1 MRPIKLFLFLIVFL
15 STTINPVHAQFNPD
29 RDINEHIQS
38 KYRLPFYGYATILS
52 DQKDKGID
60 FQIDFGT
67 DKAEVLASR
76 DGIVLKINEDSLDN
90 EGRFVEVTH
99 EDGEISR
106 YTRLKKIKYALKP
119 GDKLVAGDLLGYQGN
134 TGRGNSKA
142 YIHFEISTNETN
154 HLSGINW
161 TDKTAVYS
169 MGTDT
174 YLLKFMQ
181 SNDCIDIP
189 RGSDQNGIEL
199 KLWETN
205 YGGNQLWFLMKEGD
219 YYQILSK
226 FNGKAISI
234 SKNSINGEYQIIQ
247 DNVIKSDNQLWSIK
261 KSGSG
266 YTITAKLNGYILNA
280 SSVDKLLKL
289 TNSNVENGG
298 CWNIQS
304 MNLYD
309 YKKAYLSPAEMKADV
324 DSYIKTLE
332 ENHPN
337 MYGYTPKKI
346 FDLKIA
352 LLKESLT
359 EPLVY
364 RDFYSKI
371 IQLNKLVD
379 GHTQIYREGSNTRH
393 LSGYYYNN
401 GIFFPYV
408 VKIENGKI
416 YVKPP
421 MGKEGS
427 MTEILSIN
435 TVSSKEILSVLTN
448 VMNYESNTM
457 NNWAIQQSF
466 QLYLFS
472 FLNIQ
477 GPWFE
482 TETKDTATNKRTT
495 MLAKGLPIQDF
506 AGNFNRYYDR
516 REKFKLTTFEKDSI
530 ALIEYNMC
538 PMDPESV
545 QEWSLFIKNSFTE
558 INRLGIKH
566 VFVDITRNG
575 GGGGDEVNRLLYNE
589 LNHKAYNWTSMMY
602 KKNSG
607 KLKQDTISVP
617 QCTENITNGYAD
629 QVYLIQS
636 GCTYSAAVGI
646 SAWFKFSGRGKII
659 GDETG
664 GTTAAYVYAPHYMLP
679 NSRIEYQVS
688 NTLWTFPFGARIDQ
702 GILPDL
708 PVKIDFENHH
718 FKVEDLKDFLVKL
731 KTGEKK

>member
-1 MRPIKLFLFLIVFL
+1 MKLIKLFLFLIIFL
-15 STTINPVHAQFNPD
+15 STDINPVHAQFNPD
-29 RDINEHIQS
+29 SDINEHIQS

-60 FQIDFGT
+60 FQIDFGA
-67 DKAEVLASR
+67 DNAEVLASR
-76 DGIVLKINEDSLDN
+76 EGIVFKINEDSLDN
-90 EGRFVEVTH
+90 EGRFVEVRH
-99 EDGEISR
+99 EDGVISR

-119 GDKLVAGDLLGYQGN
+119 GEKVVAGDLLGYQGN
-134 TGRGNSKA
+134 TGRGNSKV
-142 YIHFEISTNETN
+142 YIHFEISTNGTN
-154 HLSGINW
+154 HLGGINRE
-161 TDKTAVYS
+161 DKTAVFTT
-169 MGTDT
+169 GTVP
-174 YLLKFMQ
+174 YLLKFLQ

-205 YGGNQLWFLMKEGD
+205 YGGNQQWYLMKEGD
-219 YYQILSK
+219 YYQILSI
-226 FNGKAISI
+226 FNDKAISI
-234 SKNSINGEYQIIQ
+234 SKNSTNGEYKIIQ
-247 DNVIKSDNQLWSIK
+247 DKALKSDNQLWSIK
-261 KSGSG
+261 KTGSA
-266 YTITAKLNGYILNA
+266 YTITSKLNGLILNA

-289 TNSNVENGG
+289 TDPKAENAG
-298 CWNIQS
+298 CWNIRS
-304 MNLYD
+304 MNQYD
-309 YKKAYLSPAEMKADV
+309 TDKAYLSASEMNADV
-324 DSYIKTLE
+324 DTYIKTLE
-332 ENHPN
+332 EHHPN

-379 GHTQIYREGSNTRH
+379 GHTRIYREGGNTRH
-393 LSGYYYNN
+393 LSGYLYNN
-401 GIFFPYV
+401 GLLFPYLV
-408 VKIENGKI
+408 MIENGKI
-416 YVKPP
+416 YINQPR
-421 MGKEGS
+421 GKERCRS
-427 MTEILSIN
+427 EILSIN
-435 TVSSKEILSVLTN
+435 TVSSKEILRVLNN

-466 QLYLFS
+466 QFYLFS

-477 GPWFE
+477 GPWYE
-482 TETKDTATNKRTT
+482 IEIKDSGTNQPTNV
-495 MLAKGLPIQDF
+495 LVKGIPVRDIV
-506 AGNFNRYYDR
+506 GNFNSYYDR
-516 REKFKLTTFEKDSI
+516 SEKFKLTTFEKDSI

-545 QEWSLFIKNSFTE
+545 QEWSMFIKNSFTE

-575 GGGGDEVNRLLYNE
+575 GGGGDEVNRFLYNE

-602 KKNSG
+602 KKNPG
-607 KLKQDTISVP
+607 KLKQDTIRVP

-629 QVYLIQS
+629 HVYLIQS

-646 SAWFKFSGRGKII
+646 SAWFKFSRRGKII

-664 GTTAAYVYAPHYMLP
+664 GTTAAYVYAPRYMLP

-718 FKVEDLKDFLVKL
+718 FRVEDLKDFLVKL